1 MTFNDSTL
9 IFVGETN
16 LPTMHGMLVVKA
28 FRNQETGQEPLAIM
42 WSNELQEVPI
52 VRIHDACFT
61 SEVLGSLKCD
71 CKQQLDHAM
80 QIIQSEGGIVIYLH
94 QEGRGIGLANKI
106 AAYALQEQGFDTVDA
121 NRHLHLPDDAR
132 EYGDAASILEYLGVQ
147 RIRLLT
153 NNPRKV
159 ERITELGIEVH
170 ERLPSIVCSPKESVQ
185 YLHTK
190 IERMGHL
197 INPKSLQSPTTID

>member
-1 MTFNDSTL
+1 MTFDESPL

-16 LPTMHGMLVVKA
+16 LPTTHGTLVVKA
-28 FRNQETGQEPLAIM
+28 FRNQITGQEPLAILC
-42 WSNELQEVPI
+42 SVESQATPI
-52 VRIHDACFT
+52 VRVHDACFT

-71 CKQQLDHAM
+71 CKAQLNHA
-80 QIIQSEGGIVIYLH
+80 IQTIQREGGIVIYLH

-106 AAYALQEQGFDTVDA
+106 AAYGLQEQGFDTVDA

-132 EYGDAASILEYLGVQ
+132 EYQDAASILEYLGIQ
-147 RIRLLT
+147 RIQLLT

-159 ERITELGIEVH
+159 ELLQNLGIEIVQ
-170 ERLPSIVCSPKESVQ
+170 RLPSEVQTPKESIP
-185 YLHTK
+185 YLQTK

-197 INPKSLQSPTTID
+197 LNPNSLGTKTPTD

>member
-1 MTFNDSTL
+1 MTFNNSTL

-16 LPTMHGMLVVKA
+16 LPTAHGMLVVKA

-132 EYGDAASILEYLGVQ
+132 EYGDAASILEYLGIQ

-170 ERLPSIVCSPKESVQ
+170 ERLPCEVSSPKESIQ

-190 IERMGHL
+190 VERMGHL